1 MPGRPVTKNGPE
13 PLSVGS
19 SHDPR
24 HVIGIDVQIA
34 RGLAIA
40 VMDRTGVVIEC
51 LWRAA
56 DTPEAVIAELS
67 GRYAH
72 AAFAVDA
79 PRCPLSSPRIH
90 YWDGD
95 RWRAKRK
102 ADRGFGRH
110 CEVVVS
116 ACGLAR
122 PQWTPI
128 APVAPEWMVCGFRLF
143 AACEQRQIPV
153 EEVFPSAT
161 YAQLAGDADARVEM
175 PLNGFAQGPKDML
188 DAVLAAYSLH
198 EFMHGRGAEC
208 GDGDG
213 LGRIVL
219 PRPVEHPAF
228 AAVQRW
234 PGRPAV

>member
-1 MPGRPVTKNGPE
+1 MPDRPVAKNGPE
-13 PLSVGS
+13 LVSGGS

-24 HVIGIDVQIA
+24 HVIGIDVQIS
-34 RGLAIA
+34 RGLAVA
-40 VMDRTGVVIEC
+40 VMDRKGVVIES
-51 LWRAA
+51 LWRSA
-56 DTPEAVIAELS
+56 DAPEAVIAELS
-67 GRYAH
+67 GRYAP

-79 PRCPLSSPRIH
+79 PRCPLPSPRIH

-95 RWRAKRK
+95 RWRARRK

-110 CEVVVS
+110 CEVVIS

-128 APVAPEWMVCGFRLF
+128 GPGAPDWMICGFRLF
-143 AACEQRQIPV
+143 TACVQQGLAV
-153 EEVFPSAT
+153 EEVFPSAAYT
-161 YAQLAGDADARVEM
+161 QLAGDAEARVEM

-198 EFMHGRGAEC
+198 EFTRGCGAEC
-208 GDGDG
+208 GNGDG

-219 PRPVEHPAF
+219 PRPVEHPVF
-228 AAVQRW
+228 AAVQGW
-234 PGRPAV
+234 PGRPVV